1 MRNPVM
7 EQKKVNLDR
16 VLNFIKAVG
25 EIDYKLLLA
34 HIEYKIGASRKKA
47 LEYIE
52 TLRDGRYIFLD
63 GGKVYSRTAWENKQ
77 KDKPVEDIDKELK
90 EIKEAKPVEDQEVK
104 MKEKLIQIKHKIIE
118 KLTQQYYEKGI
129 IEIMKDTEA
138 KRNII
143 KETY

>member
-1 MRNPVM
+1 
-7 EQKKVNLDR
+7 
-16 VLNFIKAVG
+16 
-25 EIDYKLLLA
+25 
-34 HIEYKIGASRKKA
+34 
-47 LEYIE
+47 
-52 TLRDGRYIFLD
+52 
-63 GGKVYSRTAWENKQ
+63 
-77 KDKPVEDIDKELK
+77 
-90 EIKEAKPVEDQEVK
+90 